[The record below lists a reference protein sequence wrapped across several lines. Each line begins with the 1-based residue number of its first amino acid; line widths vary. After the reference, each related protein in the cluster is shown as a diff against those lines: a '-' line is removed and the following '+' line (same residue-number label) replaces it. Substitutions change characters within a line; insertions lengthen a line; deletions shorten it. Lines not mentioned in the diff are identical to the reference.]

1 MGSGQD
7 PAAPEVSRM
16 AARVWL
22 WGHQGVRMTVVKAA
36 ADLTELPYWCGH
48 RATVLS
54 GEAATRGSGGN
65 PGLRLGRGSPVP
77 GGIPAGWHHQG
88 LSGGIPT
95 AVPTL

>member
-1 MGSGQD
+1 MGWGAGPPPRLAACMGSGQD

-54 GEAATRGSGGN
+54 GEAATRGSGEI
-65 PGLRLGRGSPVP
+65 GRAHV
-77 GGIPAGWHHQG
+77 
-88 LSGGIPT
+88 
-95 AVPTL
+95 